1 MAFRSVKDFMI
12 KYFEYLLVATLL
24 LGLSFILMFVPQKLG
39 FLNFYY
45 LPALAAGYAMGKR
58 GGVLTAMCSILF
70 VILTIIMFPQ
80 EFLKPS
86 NNEFMTLTLNLLP
99 WGGFLILS
107 GYTVGYLY
115 EEKQRQLEDL
125 KEAYVGVLE
134 ILSKLIES
142 VDRYTEGHSVR
153 VSSVAM
159 DIAIALGLAR
169 EDVENI
175 RVAGLLHDIGKFEI
189 TTDLIR
195 KAANLSHEEREEL
208 SKHSDMAA
216 CIVSRVGPVLKHAVP
231 IIMAHHEFYIQGKHT
246 ADNAEIPLGAR
257 IVAVADA
264 YDGIITDRPYRRG
277 RPPWQAIEEIRKG
290 AGTQFDP
297 IVVEAFERV
306 SRKYISLER

>member
-1 MAFRSVKDFMI
+1 MAFRGIKDFLVR
-12 KYFEYLLVATLL
+12 YFEYLLVATLL
-24 LGLSFILMFVPQKLG
+24 LALSFILTVVPQKLG

-45 LPALAAGYAMGKR
+45 LPALAAGYAMGRR
-58 GGVLTAMCSILF
+58 GGVLTAVCSILF
-70 VILTIIMFPQ
+70 VVLTVMWFPQ
-80 EFLKPS
+80 GFLNPTDHQLM
-86 NNEFMTLTLNLLP
+86 NLTLNLLP
-99 WGGFLILS
+99 WAGFLILS

-125 KEAYVGVLE
+125 KEAYVGVME

-153 VSSVAM
+153 VSSLAM
-159 DIAIALGLAR
+159 DIAIAMGLPR
-169 EDVENI
+169 EEVENV
-175 RVAGLLHDIGKFEI
+175 RVAGLLHDVGKFEI

-195 KAANLSHEEREEL
+195 KAATLSYEEREEL
-208 SKHSDMAA
+208 SKRSDLGAR
-216 CIVSRVGPVLKHAVP
+216 IVSKIGPVLNEAVP
-231 IIMAHHEFYIQGKHT
+231 IIMAHHEFYIQGTHASDST
-246 ADNAEIPLGAR
+246 QIPLGAR

-264 YDGIITDRPYRRG
+264 YDAIITDRPYRRG

-297 IVVEAFERV
+297 MVVEAFERV